1 MQKRG
6 GSINSKILS
15 LMGAPLWP
23 YTVRN
28 ARKMTSFFWFDFL
41 LKFTLA
47 KSLCFLQW
55 MTEIKFLQKH
65 WNNFGENWIF
75 SCNYSVLAEI
85 VRFLVFRQTCFGAET
100 PKIAE
105 RAEIP
110 KPNHYSVVHWFSA
123 MVETLRSSACSDG
136 VACCKSVFI
145 IKGARRCDDTEGEL
159 RRL

>member
-28 ARKMTSFFWFDFL
+28 ARKMTSFFWFNFL
-41 LKFTLA
+41 LKFALA

-110 KPNHYSVVHWFSA
+110 KPTIIRSFTGSPPWSRLFGRALVLTASLVVNLS
-123 MVETLRSSACSDG
+123 L
-136 VACCKSVFI
+136 
-145 IKGARRCDDTEGEL
+145 L
-159 RRL
+159 